1 MKISHYF
8 KKIFILCLLFSFCA
22 LVGKGWHIARD
33 GLIIRRIIG
42 WEDQSLELGWNEEA
56 KSAMKQRFYSL
67 GRGRQ
72 SYAFLSEDGRYVIKI
87 PRYGRFRLPLWL
99 QAVNLKCL
107 DSYRKNRTA
116 KKQAAKEA
124 LLQSFQIA
132 FDSLKEESAIIAVR
146 FPGEK
151 GKGEVIKI
159 ADRLGRH
166 YDLPLNMT
174 GFVLQ
179 YKKELFNEVFKN
191 ILLVKDRKEIVYR
204 LDQILEVIA
213 TRARKGIICR
223 DDAFMYNFG
232 FDESQAYQIDVGDFR
247 RPIIGNPKEI
257 FDQSVRGSLTPIRA
271 WIEKIDPDLLQLL
284 DQKLEKLTY
293 YD

>member
-1 MKISHYF
+1 MKISLFF
-8 KKIFILCLLFSFCA
+8 KKIFTLSLLLIFCA
-22 LVGKGWHIARD
+22 LIGKGWYIARD
-33 GLIIRRIIG
+33 GLIVRRIIG

-56 KSAMKQRFYSL
+56 KSAMKQRFYNL

-99 QAVNLKCL
+99 QAMNLKCL
-107 DSYRKNRTA
+107 ESYRKHRIV
-116 KKQAAKEA
+116 KKQAAKEV

-151 GKGEVIKI
+151 GNGEVIKI

-166 YDLPLNMT
+166 YDLPLNTT

-179 YKKELFNEVFKN
+179 HKKVLFNEVFEK
-191 ILLVKDRKEIVYR
+191 ILLMKDREKIAHR
-204 LDQILEVIA
+204 FDQLLEVVA
-213 TRARKGIICR
+213 TRARKGITCR

-232 FDESQAYQIDVGDFR
+232 FDEFQAYQIDVGDFR
-247 RPIIGNPKEI
+247 RPITGNPKEI
-257 FDQSVRGSLTPIRA
+257 FDQSVQGSLKPIRA
-271 WIEKIDPDLLQLL
+271 WIKKIDSDLLYLL
-284 DQKLEKLTY
+284 DQKVEKLTY
-293 YD
+293 D

>member
-1 MKISHYF
+1 MKIFRKVFFLS
-8 KKIFILCLLFSFCA
+8 LLLGFCA

-33 GLIIRRIIG
+33 GLIVRRVIG
-42 WEDQSLELGWNEEA
+42 WEDQCLELGWDAEA
-56 KSAMKQRFYSL
+56 KSAMKQRFYSF

-99 QAVNLKCL
+99 QVVNLEIL
-107 DSYRKNRTA
+107 EPYRKVRYINKQTA
-116 KKQAAKEA
+116 KNT
-124 LLQSFQIA
+124 LLESFRIA

-151 GKGEVIKI
+151 GRGEVIKI

-166 YDLPLNMT
+166 YDLPLDKT

-179 YKKELFNEVFKN
+179 HKKELFNDVLKQ
-191 ILLVKDRKEIVYR
+191 ILLMNDRQEIVHK
-204 LDQILEVIA
+204 LDQILAVIA
-213 TRARKGIICR
+213 TRARKGIACR
-223 DDAFMYNFG
+223 DDAFMYNFA
-232 FDESQAYQIDVGDFR
+232 FDETQAYQIDVGDFR
-247 RPIIGNPKEI
+247 RPITGNPKDI
-257 FDQSVRGSLTPIRA
+257 FVQSVHGSVKPIRA
-271 WIEKIDPDLLQLL
+271 WIEKIDPKLLEVL
-284 DQKLEKLTY
+284 DQKIENLSY